1 MNLSKCKMLNIVFY
15 FLFSLAYS
23 IFLSL
28 GLTCL
33 LRLFGMALAL
43 SLDGGIFSSYPRFI
57 PFCIVLAFLCIIA
70 IIFIV
75 IFNVKVSEKL
85 NYTKFVW
92 CVQFISSFIIAF
104 FTMRAWEIFFDYLQ
118 KTF

>member
-1 MNLSKCKMLNIVFY
+1 MNLSKCKMINIVLY

-57 PFCIVLAFLCIIA
+57 PFCIVLAFLCVVA
-70 IIFIV
+70 IVFLI